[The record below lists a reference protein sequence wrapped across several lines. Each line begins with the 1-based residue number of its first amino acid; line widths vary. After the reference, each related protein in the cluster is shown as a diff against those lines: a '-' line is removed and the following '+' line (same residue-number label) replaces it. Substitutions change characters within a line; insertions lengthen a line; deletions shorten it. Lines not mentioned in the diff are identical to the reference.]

1 MKSGSKPDGT
11 KFNVVYLTVKMN
23 SARWTGIAFLALF
36 AVVGFTLS
44 DQSRAQQEV
53 KTDVRL
59 QKGNTPGGVTLFG
72 TSRVTPVPEGLQIAT
87 FGAG

>member
-1 MKSGSKPDGT
+1 MKSGCKPDGT
-11 KFNVVYLTVKMN
+11 LLNVVYLTVKMN

-44 DQSRAQQEV
+44 DQRRAQEI

-59 QKGNTPGGVTLFG
+59 QKGTTPGGVTIFG
-72 TSRVTPVPEGLQIAT
+72 TNKVTPVPEGRKIAT